1 MICRMCARLFVKLE
15 CTVTEQQPYNPN
27 FQKPC
32 ELLTL
37 EIEIPTHAQLR
48 SVGHGRYVYITS
60 HVHPYRLLGSF
71 QSHPYMIMW
80 EEKKANGGPQILEI
94 LVHCRRNFSRTLSFR
109 RREKPFDVTIR
120 GPYGSAPNFD
130 IYDKVCFIASGVGIA
145 AHLLAIRHLI
155 TEHHARKVRARRIAL
170 I

>member
-1 MICRMCARLFVKLE
+1 MMNLIPLFLGSRTNVF
-15 CTVTEQQPYNPN
+15 V
-27 FQKPC
+27 
-32 ELLTL
+32 
-37 EIEIPTHAQLR
+37 EI
-48 SVGHGRYVYITS
+48 
-60 HVHPYRLLGSF
+60 LLGLSPHWRGLMYRWLGRIF
-71 QSHPYMIMW
+71 LVEAVAHSLLHPYMIMW